1 MLAFALAHFDQMVER
16 GSEGAFHRGPGAFSL
31 NRFLRRSHHPRRLQN
46 RVDGDLTGCAQFF
59 LQCPHGIMIRACQ
72 PNIESKTPRSIR
84 AGMMRDQHIGATAGN
99 ARVNRLTNSRF
110 KLGEITRQVNRNL
123 TLFTIYRAEF
133 HAQFYPLAIGFAA
146 ALASHAAHSHLA
158 FTKSREMTNRN
169 NRASSLIFRFM
180 QTELKRDESSRWRLV
195 AAAAII
201 VGAVLLVYLPA
212 LRAGFVW
219 DDEQL
224 ITSNPLLRTF
234 SGLIEIWSG
243 GQTADYF
250 PITNTAFWIEH
261 HLFGTTRSVIT
272 RSIFRF
278 KRSMRCWSGW
288 FCVACKFRAR
298 GSPD

>member
-1 MLAFALAHFDQMVER
+1 
-16 GSEGAFHRGPGAFSL
+16 
-31 NRFLRRSHHPRRLQN
+31 
-46 RVDGDLTGCAQFF
+46 
-59 LQCPHGIMIRACQ
+59 
-72 PNIESKTPRSIR
+72 
-84 AGMMRDQHIGATAGN
+84 
-99 ARVNRLTNSRF
+99 
-110 KLGEITRQVNRNL
+110 LGEIARQVNRNL

-146 ALASHAAHSHLA
+146 AVASHAAHSHLA
-158 FTKSREMTNRN
+158 FTKSREMTSRN

-234 SGLIEIWSG
+234 SRCCRSCVSLKS
-243 GQTADYF
+243 
-250 PITNTAFWIEH
+250 
-261 HLFGTTRSVIT
+261 TRN
-272 RSIFRF
+272 RAAALGIF
-278 KRSMRCWSGW
+278 CH
-288 FCVACKFRAR
+288 
-298 GSPD
+298 